1 MLRSAKDG
9 KMISVIRSGL
19 AGVSQEIAVI
29 SNNIANAN
37 SIGFKKSMAAFDD
50 IYSEQSGIRPGV
62 TSGLGISLTDP
73 RRMHS
78 QGSLKETGDA
88 LDLGIVGNGM
98 FLLDTRETTGVVT
111 YSRAGSFTVNNQ
123 GFVVNSENIPLL
135 DKNKSPIKLPFNVSV
150 DGKKPQRLT
159 NVEVEPDGKIKAS
172 YGTSEFLTIG
182 QVALAKFA
190 NESNLRSAGVGNFIE
205 TPGSGI
211 ANIGNPKELG
221 FGLIQGGSLENSN
234 TDISNELVKLIRA
247 QQAFNGNAKMLETE
261 SKATDQLMR

>member
-1 MLRSAKDG
+1 
-9 KMISVIRSGL
+9 MISIIRSGL

-37 SIGFKKSMAAFDD
+37 SVGFKKSMASFDD
-50 IYSEQSGIRPGV
+50 VYSEQSGIRPGV
-62 TSGLGISLTDP
+62 SSGLGISLTDP

-111 YSRAGSFTVNNQ
+111 YSRAGSFTVNTE
-123 GFVVNSENIPLL
+123 GFIVNSENIPLL
-135 DKNKSPIKLPFNVSV
+135 DKNKNPIKLPFNVSV

-159 NVEVEPDGKIKAS
+159 NVQVDPDGQIKAS

-190 NESNLRSAGVGNFIE
+190 NETNLRSTGVGNFIE
-205 TPGSGI
+205 TPESGI
-211 ANIGNPKELG
+211 ATIGNPKELG

-234 TDISNELVKLIRA
+234 TDISNELVRLIRA
-247 QQAFNGNAKMLETE
+247 QQAFNGNAKMLEAE
-261 SKATDQLMR
+261 SKVTDQLIR